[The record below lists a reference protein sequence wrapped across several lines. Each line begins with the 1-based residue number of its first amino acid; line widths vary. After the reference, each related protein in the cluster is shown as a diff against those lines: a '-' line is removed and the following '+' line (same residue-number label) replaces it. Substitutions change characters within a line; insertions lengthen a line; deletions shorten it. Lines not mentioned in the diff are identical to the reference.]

1 MSIRT
6 KFNKIVSN
14 FVIVFVV
21 AMGADVLMLRLMD
34 WLPQGDFAWML
45 LDKFIKFGFIL
56 WFVAYLTA
64 RREGR
69 PIVLDKYIFGS
80 LLIFSV
86 MDTGVNFIQ
95 RLHFS
100 SDIHLF
106 LIGLRF
112 VLFLVLLFVFY
123 KIYRRKLQQ

>member
-21 AMGADVLMLRLMD
+21 AMGADVLMIHLMD

-56 WFVAYLTA
+56 WFVA
-64 RREGR
+64 
-69 PIVLDKYIFGS
+69 
-80 LLIFSV
+80 
-86 MDTGVNFIQ
+86 
-95 RLHFS
+95 HFFC
-100 SDIHLF
+100 D
-106 LIGLRF
+106 G
-112 VLFLVLLFVFY
+112 Y
-123 KIYRRKLQQ
+123 WG